1 MEGVTVEPRDRA
13 DAAARFETLAR
24 RVGDPLR
31 RYLVRRCDP
40 DTAQDVL
47 ADTFLVLWRR
57 LEEVPGEA
65 ELPWCY
71 AVARNCL
78 ANAERAARRRRG
90 LVERIVRLQPP
101 AEVARED
108 LPDPAVHRALAR
120 LSATDREVLRLSAW
134 EGLDPREIADVL
146 GITPNAAS
154 IRLHRARRRLAD
166 LLETGRQETGPTGR
180 AGTRTQTGRRTR
192 QGRRRRD
199 R

>member
-13 DAAARFETLAR
+13 DAAARFEALAE

-40 DTAQDVL
+40 ATVDDVL
-47 ADTFLVLWRR
+47 ADTLLVLWRR
-57 LEEVPGEA
+57 LDEVPGEA

-101 AEVARED
+101 AEVTRED

-120 LSATDREVLRLSAW
+120 LPVTDREVLRLSAW
-134 EGLDPREIADVL
+134 EDLEPREIAEVL
-146 GITPNAAS
+146 GITSNAAS

-166 LLETGRQETGPTGR
+166 LLEPGRQDEEASGHRHAEGFNRNGSAP
-180 AGTRTQTGRRTR
+180 
-192 QGRRRRD
+192 
-199 R
+199 

>member
-13 DAAARFETLAR
+13 HAAARFEALAQ

-31 RYLVRRCDP
+31 RYLTRRCDP
-40 DTAQDVL
+40 ATAEDVL
-47 ADTFLVLWRR
+47 ADTLLVLWRR
-57 LEEVPGEA
+57 LDEVPGEA

-120 LSATDREVLRLSAW
+120 LPATDREVLRLSAW
-134 EGLDPREIADVL
+134 EDLEPREIAEVL
-146 GITPNAAS
+146 GITSNAAS

-166 LLETGRQETGPTGR
+166 LLTAGRQDGQGPGHRQVEELDRDGR
-180 AGTRTQTGRRTR
+180 TP
-192 QGRRRRD
+192 
-199 R
+199 